1 MINNKNEKFVTCPL
15 LSQGFFLFIN
25 FLSYKRVFIF
35 CWRCQVN
42 TKAVVSVIIFTLETK
57 VIILSHYFDFF
68 VLNYTKNS
76 SITFYICILRYLTM
90 QLTELSEEDKKALVL
105 IMKAAQIPD
114 SIYCESSL
122 SQQSGFKRLAEGAL
136 WCIKTDKLKWECF
149 LIDKS
154 PWWVS
159 FSKFC
164 VGKSELSFIILYLN
178 LHLII

>member
-1 MINNKNEKFVTCPL
+1 M
-15 LSQGFFLFIN
+15 
-25 FLSYKRVFIF
+25 
-35 CWRCQVN
+35 N
-42 TKAVVSVIIFTLETK
+42 TKAVVNVIIFTLETK

-76 SITFYICILRYLTM
+76 SITFRICILRYLTM

-136 WCIKTDKLKWECF
+136 
-149 LIDKS
+149 
-154 PWWVS
+154 
-159 FSKFC
+159 
-164 VGKSELSFIILYLN
+164 
-178 LHLII
+178 